1 MTNRYPTLV
10 FWVAYAFLGVIR
22 SDCFAADALAQGERF
37 RESVLTILE
46 DRCYDCHGDG
56 ANKGSLALDQFES
69 DADLIG
75 QVDLWEKVAKIDLYY
90 VTHFSKFLQ
99 RLHSMKDVDGSSV
112 LDNSMIF
119 YGGAIA
125 NGNRHNHE
133 NLPALLAGGGGG
145 SLNPGRFVKLSSQ
158 PMSNL
163 FLSLAD
169 RMGVQSIERFG
180 DSTGRIESI

>member
-1 MTNRYPTLV
+1 
-10 FWVAYAFLGVIR
+10 
-22 SDCFAADALAQGERF
+22 
-37 RESVLTILE
+37 
-46 DRCYDCHGDG
+46 
-56 ANKGSLALDQFES
+56 
-69 DADLIG
+69 
-75 QVDLWEKVAKIDLYY
+75 
-90 VTHFSKFLQ
+90 
-99 RLHSMKDVDGSSV
+99 MKDVDGSSI